1 MKQTGPL
8 TEFPK
13 DMTRRNKRVCQ
24 EGYQKEMQGAGLNL
38 VDCGSCGSTFIH
50 RTSHEELECPFCDYR
65 SEPCDFPD
73 HFHDGFADSTTKTM
87 TREEKIERYVDAVV
101 QDMDWKTMYLSICDF
116 LYEDLK
122 HESDEEIDQRYNEY
136 FEDND

>member
-13 DMTRRNKRVCQ
+13 GMSRRNKRVSQ

-50 RTSHEELECPFCDYR
+50 RTSHEEIECPFCDYR

-73 HFHDGFADSTTKTM
+73 HFHDGFADSGEFNDPEPSVDM
-87 TREEKIERYVDAVV
+87 EEIRDLMHKV
-101 QDMDWKTMYLSICDF
+101 QDIKYDLQQVLDK
-116 LYEDLK
+116 LYGM
-122 HESDEEIDQRYNEY
+122 
-136 FEDND
+136 DND